1 MRVASHHGPFRRQRQ
16 RLVRCLCWEKDVAET
31 KTYRAFASREER
43 FWLLSIP
50 ELDIVTQAR
59 TLDRAEATVRD
70 VIAVWLDVPADS
82 FAVEVEP
89 RLDDKWMRLLRE
101 TREARSDAERAS
113 ARASE
118 LLRTSVSTMRAA
130 GLTAREVGSLVGVS
144 YQRVQQLLAE
154 RPADRSSGAGRR
166 R

>member
-1 MRVASHHGPFRRQRQ
+1 V
-16 RLVRCLCWEKDVAET
+16 
-31 KTYRAFASREER
+31 KTYRVIASKEER
-43 FWLLSIP
+43 FWLLSVP

-70 VIAVWLDVPADS
+70 LIAVWLDVPSES

-89 RLDDKWMRLLRE
+89 QLDDEWVRLLRE
-101 TREARSDAERAS
+101 TKDARSTADRAS

-118 LLRTSVSTMRAA
+118 LLRTSVTTLHDA
-130 GLTAREVGSLVGVS
+130 GLSAREVGGLVGIS

-154 RPADRSSGAGRR
+154 RDGRKPTGPRR
-166 R
+166 RR

>member
-1 MRVASHHGPFRRQRQ
+1 MVAQ
-16 RLVRCLCWEKDVAET
+16 V
-31 KTYRAFASREER
+31 KTYRVVATQEER
-43 FWLLSIP
+43 FWLLSVP
-50 ELDIVTQAR
+50 ELDVVTQAK

-70 VIAVWLDVPADS
+70 LVAVWLDVPLDS

-89 RLDDKWMRLLRE
+89 RLDDDWTKLLRE
-101 TREARSDAERAS
+101 TRDARAAADKAS

-118 LLRTSVSTMRAA
+118 LLRTSVATLHDA
-130 GLTAREVGSLVGVS
+130 GLSAREVGSLVGVS

-154 RPADRSSGAGRR
+154 GVGQRSRSRDRR